1 MANIL
6 YLMQHIKY
14 NFKVMVLIASLLI
27 IKIYQHLF
35 SNIYIK
41 DILMNVAQDLKLLMQ
56 FQYQTN

>member
-14 NFKVMVLIASLLI
+14 NFKVKVLISSLLI

>member
-1 MANIL
+1 
-6 YLMQHIKY
+6 MQHIKY
-14 NFKVMVLIASLLI
+14 NFKVKVLIASLLV